1 MCPSS
6 ANLGLDT
13 NQAKPTLP
21 GPSSPTPQNKVS
33 NICFPSVP
41 EQVPHRVALP
51 GSGSLP
57 LAARSSH
64 ICVQAI
70 TLPDAFS
77 RADVPRLGSFCRHR
91 KLSLLVSLIIA
102 SSQTRQL
109 PDSRL
114 GCPGGGR
121 GRGGAG
127 GGSPLIICLGW
138 EGGRPQPAERCT
150 RADGPS
156 QGCGGADP
164 RTEAETSS
172 TSAASEGKARRELT
186 SVQLLFDR

>member
-1 MCPSS
+1 MPTWGLIRIKPSLPCPDRRPQRH
-6 ANLGLDT
+6 GT
-13 NQAKPTLP
+13 RCPTF
-21 GPSSPTPQNKVS
+21 
-33 NICFPSVP
+33 FPAVP
-41 EQVPHRVALP
+41 EQVPHRVALT

-121 GRGGAG
+121 GRGGREEDRPSEFAWAG
-127 GGSPLIICLGW
+127 
-138 EGGRPQPAERCT
+138 RAAAPQPAERCT

-164 RTEAETSS
+164 P
-172 TSAASEGKARRELT
+172 
-186 SVQLLFDR
+186 VQHRGGDLEHVGCDRG